1 MRNDA
6 AARGKYRA
14 NDPWYRLKGNLLV
27 RRLSPNNRKLE
38 AEGGSIDLLTPDM
51 LRAMGLEL
59 ANVHLGTGN
68 RRAAIVRD
76 LARRDGDWLHANAK
90 LAAAAVARDYA
101 DWKAA
106 G

>member
-6 AARGKYRA
+6 AARGKFRA

-51 LRAMGLEL
+51 LRTMGLEL
-59 ANVHLGTGN
+59 ANVHLGNGN
-68 RRAAIVRD
+68 RRGAILRD
-76 LARRDGDWLHANAK
+76 LARREDDWLRANTK
-90 LAAAAVARDYA
+90 RAAAAVTRDYEE
-101 DWKAA
+101 WKATA
-106 G
+106 